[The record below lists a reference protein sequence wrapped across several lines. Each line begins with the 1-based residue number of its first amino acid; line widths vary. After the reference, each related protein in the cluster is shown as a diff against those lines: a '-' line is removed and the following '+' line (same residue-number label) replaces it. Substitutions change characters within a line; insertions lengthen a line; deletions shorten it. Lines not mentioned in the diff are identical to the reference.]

1 MSTVSRDAV
10 ACGQHVQPLE
20 PFVDDNQGIKCMGR
34 LYSLSYMTLETS
46 PPKMIEFAA
55 EAGYDLA
62 GIRMMPTLPGGQA
75 FPLMNDPAMLR
86 ETLLRIDDTGVKV
99 LDVEIARIDGV
110 SGVELWLPMLEASA
124 KVGARTIVVA
134 GDDPDE
140 ARMTETYGLLCD
152 AAAPFGLTINL
163 EFTPWTTL
171 NNAATA
177 SRIVTEAARAN
188 GEMLIDLIHVA
199 RSKTTLADIAA
210 IDPTRMSYFQICD
223 APPGIPASREEL
235 LFTARQE
242 RLLPGEGGVDVAGII
257 AALPD
262 NLIVSVEVP
271 SYSRLAAMGPS
282 EWSKLTLET
291 CRAFMDELD
300 AARTTR
306 PTRAAG

>member
-134 GDDPDE
+134 GDDPNE

-152 AAAPFGLTINL
+152 AAAPFGLTDQ
-163 EFTPWTTL
+163 
-171 NNAATA
+171 
-177 SRIVTEAARAN
+177 SRIHALDDAEQCGHDKPNRHRGRARKRRD
-188 GEMLIDLIHVA
+188 IDRPHPCGTAPRQRLPTSA
-199 RSKTTLADIAA
+199 RSI
-210 IDPTRMSYFQICD
+210 
-223 APPGIPASREEL
+223 PPA
-235 LFTARQE
+235 
-242 RLLPGEGGVDVAGII
+242 
-257 AALPD
+257 
-262 NLIVSVEVP
+262 
-271 SYSRLAAMGPS
+271 
-282 EWSKLTLET
+282 
-291 CRAFMDELD
+291 
-300 AARTTR
+300 
-306 PTRAAG
+306 